1 MKRREKWPNASYS
14 KYILPPLRLST
25 VRFGQLSFYLH
36 QIEMHPV
43 VSQIVHVPDDWK
55 RPGSWREAG
64 RPTVSDPVH
73 HQDEN
78 CSEQQQGTD
87 AAVRMGAK

>member
-1 MKRREKWPNASYS
+1 
-14 KYILPPLRLST
+14 
-25 VRFGQLSFYLH
+25 
-36 QIEMHPV
+36 MHPV

-78 CSEQQQGTD
+78 CSEEQHGTD
-87 AAVRMGAK
+87 APVRMGAKYRNDQAHSIERLQLGQKGASKWPRKAGTVFI